1 MSAAFYAY
9 IFAIFA
15 TLPDA
20 VSSTAILGGG
30 ALRAFFDGSK
40 VKDYDL
46 FFRSKAD
53 FDAAL
58 IEMQA
63 SEFFREEAGNHV
75 LSPLFVHIETGKE
88 FNLIGFGLGTPEEQ
102 IARFDFRCCAI
113 AAWKDENRVVRY
125 VAAEGAIH
133 DASHLLLN
141 FVNNNGTDRT
151 VRRATH
157 YAEDYGYTV
166 DGIGATSPTFHT
178 HVRTRVSRIP
188 VSTGGYP

>member
-1 MSAAFYAY
+1 MAAAFYAY
-9 IFAIFA
+9 IFATFA

-20 VSSTAILGGG
+20 VSATAIIGGG

-46 FFRSKAD
+46 FFRTKAD

-58 IEMQA
+58 IEMHA
-63 SEFFREEAGNHV
+63 SEFFHEDDSNHPMAPV
-75 LSPLFVHIETGKE
+75 FTHIATGKV

-166 DGIGATSPTFHT
+166 EGIGAASPTFAT
-178 HVRTRVSRIP
+178 HVRSRVSRIP